1 MHDRYISRER
11 LLVTLTEYKNLK
23 LWNTGVCDSDTILRV
38 LEVVENLVNNAPTI
52 GQKQIGNELLQAK
65 NAALKFH
72 LNVLI
77 QRILQDEEEYR
88 RFETIGSE
96 ITMGFYKGKITAE
109 EQTRNWLETMVRN
122 G

>member
-52 GQKQIGNELLQAK
+52 GQKQISNELLQAK
-65 NAALKFH
+65 NAALKFY

>member
-1 MHDRYISRER
+1 MMDHYISRER
-11 LLVTLTEYKNLK
+11 LLTTLAEYKNLK
-23 LWNTGVCDSDTILRV
+23 FWNTGICDSDTILRV
-38 LEVVENLVNNAPTI
+38 LEVVENLVNNAPPI
-52 GQKQIGNELLQAK
+52 GQKQVSNELLQAK

-109 EQTRNWLETMVRN
+109 EQTRSWLETMVQN

>member
-1 MHDRYISRER
+1 MHDCYISRER
-11 LLVTLTEYKNLK
+11 LLATLTEYKNLK
-23 LWNTGVCDSDTILRV
+23 LWNTGICDSDTILRV

-52 GQKQIGNELLQAK
+52 GQKQISNELLQAK

-109 EQTRNWLETMVRN
+109 EQTRDWLEMMVRN
-122 G
+122 E